1 MKKSDLISFAKS
13 DSIKNFIQASE
24 VKTKSD
30 ISDLQQKQYL
40 IGFTFD
46 ELKEIFPEKFVNN
59 LCYNNGIN
67 KSYYYDKEVN
77 VLFPVQLYGE
87 ATLKPYD
94 ELAEEA
100 LQRADELEL
109 EMKNGNFTPTLL
121 VLNDKMRME
130 MFNLLLEKNAIEQ
143 PYALF
148 LSFYQTSDYG
158 CSELT
163 EESIKKIYKSKTEE
177 QKEQTNKSLIN
188 FPDKVVVYRGE
199 GDKSAAW
206 DKSVSWTTDINVAN
220 FFASRMDGRKGIIH
234 IAEVDKENIIE
245 FFRMESECI
254 ILPEN
259 ITIKDQIQIKGMD
272 YLEKKL
278 PEIIGDYYDYRYLI
292 TDFVEYKMDEEH
304 GDLHSARV
312 LLNCLLI
319 ANDMKLT
326 MHETDILAITAVF
339 HDAMRE
345 NDGKDISHG
354 EASAEYYKK
363 FCENRLGLVNYE
375 KVVEQIIRYH
385 CQPDETGRENINK
398 RYLKLYDIFKD
409 ADALDRVR
417 FGIRDLDIN
426 QLRTPEAKT
435 MTMVADIIRQGLR
448 LFDQSEEQCETETME
463 LGM

>member
-1 MKKSDLISFAKS
+1 MKKSDLILFAKS

-59 LCYNNGIN
+59 LCYNNGID
-67 KSYYYDKEVN
+67 KSFYYDKEAN

-94 ELAEEA
+94 ELAEET
-100 LQRADELEL
+100 LKRAEELEH
-109 EMKNGNFTPTLL
+109 EMRNGNYTPTLL
-121 VLNDKMRME
+121 ILNDKMRME

-163 EESIKKIYKSKTEE
+163 EESIKKLIKSKTEE
-177 QKEQTNKSLIN
+177 QKAQTHKSLMN
-188 FPDKVVVYRGE
+188 FPNKVMVYRGE
-199 GDKSAAW
+199 GDKSTTW

-245 FFRMESECI
+245 FFSMESECI

-259 ITIKDQIQIKGMD
+259 ITIKDQILIKGMD

-278 PEIIGDYYDYRYLI
+278 PEVIGDYYDYRYI
-292 TDFVEYKMDEEH
+292 IENFAEYKMDGVH

-312 LLNCLLI
+312 LLNCLLM
-319 ANDMKLT
+319 ANDMNLT
-326 MHETDILAITAVF
+326 KHETDILAVTAVF
-339 HDAMRE
+339 HDTMRK
-345 NDGKDISHG
+345 NDGEDTKHG
-354 EASAEYYKK
+354 ESSVDYYKK
-363 FCENRLGLVNYE
+363 FCEYWPGVIKYE
-375 KVVEQIIRYH
+375 EAVTQIIEYH
-385 CQPDETGRENINK
+385 CQPDEIGRENIDSK
-398 RYLKLYDIFKD
+398 YLKLYDIFKD

-448 LFDQSEEQCETETME
+448 LFDQSEEQCKTESMD